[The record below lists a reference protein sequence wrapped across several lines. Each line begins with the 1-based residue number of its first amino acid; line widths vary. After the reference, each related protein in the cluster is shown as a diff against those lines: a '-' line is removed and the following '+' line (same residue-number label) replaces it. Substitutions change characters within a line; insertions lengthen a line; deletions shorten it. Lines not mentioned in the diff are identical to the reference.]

1 MRNRR
6 RIVTCG
12 NIHTTVQED
21 LQHIAEVS
29 KLKSNSKPSSPGTTR
44 EPGCSISMLTTGWS
58 TQKKP
63 ELERNSRQ
71 CIYTC
76 RQSGGWWVRSAFSV
90 IKLKNGTLS
99 SLPKIREVVLN
110 NLTHMLK
117 IL

>member
-1 MRNRR
+1 VAISIPQSR
-6 RIVTCG
+6 RI
-12 NIHTTVQED
+12 
-21 LQHIAEVS
+21 
-29 KLKSNSKPSSPGTTR
+29 
-44 EPGCSISMLTTGWS
+44 CSILQRYQSLSPTLNQVARVPPGS
-58 TQKKP
+58 QVAASQCSLQVGAHKKKP

-76 RQSGGWWVRSAFSV
+76 RQSGGWWVRAAFSV